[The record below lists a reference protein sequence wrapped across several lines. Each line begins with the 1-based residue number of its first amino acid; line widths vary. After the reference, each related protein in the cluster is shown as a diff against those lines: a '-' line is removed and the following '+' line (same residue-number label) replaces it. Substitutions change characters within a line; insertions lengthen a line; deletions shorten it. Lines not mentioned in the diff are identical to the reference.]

1 MQWTSDMTKLF
12 LKGIEAIQALPPER
26 QDLAG
31 ELLLMLADQREH
43 GLSPEQLADLDLSIA
58 EADRGEFASD
68 DEVGAMWRKF
78 G

>member
-1 MQWTSDMTKLF
+1 MTKLL

-26 QDLAG
+26 HNLAG
-31 ELLLMLADQREH
+31 ELLLMLADQREYQ
-43 GLSPEQLADLDLSIA
+43 LSPEQMADLEHSIA

-68 DEVGAMWRKF
+68 EEVAAMWKKF

>member
-1 MQWTSDMTKLF
+1 MQRMSDMTKLF
-12 LKGIEAIQALPPER
+12 LKGIEAVQALPAER

-31 ELLLMLADQREH
+31 ELLLMLADQRQYQ
-43 GLSPEQLADLDLSIA
+43 LSPEQLADLELSIA

-68 DEVGAMWRKF
+68 EEVAAMWKKF